1 MKSNIYRIN
10 KHGHNFIEASQHPL
24 VTLGVDG
31 IITGLNEATVTITG
45 IDRENLMG
53 TDFLETFTN
62 PAEARE
68 IYLQVL
74 ANGNITDY
82 PLTIRHKQGKLTD
95 VLFTGSAYKSDI
107 GNMQEM
113 VVLAKHAKGQK
124 LDSHYTRSLI
134 EASLDPF
141 ITISPEGS
149 ITDMNEALA
158 TITGKLRDELIGSDF
173 TQYFTDPK
181 KAREIYEEVFAKGLV
196 TNYPLTIIDGE
207 LTPVLFNGSVY
218 KDEDGNVLGAVLVA
232 RVITE
237 QKKFEEELTA
247 AKVSAEQA
255 TITAENAK
263 AKAEFATQI
272 AEDAVKSKQRF
283 LSNMS
288 HEIRTPM
295 NGIIGMTELT
305 LETKLT
311 NEQREYIEI
320 VKDSSYALLNI
331 VNDILDFSKI
341 EAGRLVLDHIEFDIN
356 DLLKKTLAMLIPKAE
371 QKGVSLS
378 IENSMLTESCF
389 QLIGDPGRLRQI
401 ILNLVGNAIKFTLH
415 GSITIKVSL
424 KEKYTD
430 QCCLLFSIID
440 TGIGIPE
447 DKQASIFDAFSQADT
462 SVTRRFGGTGLGLS
476 ISKQFI
482 ELMDGE
488 IWLKSTVNHG
498 TTFFFTCWFQYKS
511 NSENQE
517 TLAVQPFNS
526 PDQSP
531 LPMNLTMSSS
541 VSENQL
547 KLNILL
553 AEDNLIN
560 QKLAKKLLEKHGQT
574 VQIANNGLE
583 AVSLFEN
590 QSFDLILMDFQMPE
604 MNGLEASSK
613 IRQVEQH
620 KGGRIPIIAMTANA
634 MKEDKERAIDAGM
647 DAYVPKPINV
657 PDLLSEI
664 NRFFPANTEATVAVE
679 NSDNSGV
686 CNWDAALARL
696 GGETEILNMLVNLF
710 LEEQS
715 SYLDKIRQA
724 LAAKNAEVL
733 EREFHTLKGVC
744 GTLGAEK
751 IEHSIR
757 PLEALAS
764 SQEFDACAAAFLEV
778 EQEVSKLTLF
788 LRKKVT

>member
-1 MKSNIYRIN
+1 VAVFSDISKRKADEKIVHQAIINAQQANQAKS
-10 KHGHNFIEASQHPL
+10 
-24 VTLGVDG
+24 
-31 IITGLNEATVTITG
+31 
-45 IDRENLMG
+45 
-53 TDFLETFTN
+53 DFL
-62 PAEARE
+62 A
-68 IYLQVL
+68 
-74 ANGNITDY
+74 
-82 PLTIRHKQGKLTD
+82 
-95 VLFTGSAYKSDI
+95 
-107 GNMQEM
+107 
-113 VVLAKHAKGQK
+113 
-124 LDSHYTRSLI
+124 
-134 EASLDPF
+134 
-141 ITISPEGS
+141 
-149 ITDMNEALA
+149 
-158 TITGKLRDELIGSDF
+158 
-173 TQYFTDPK
+173 
-181 KAREIYEEVFAKGLV
+181 
-196 TNYPLTIIDGE
+196 
-207 LTPVLFNGSVY
+207 
-218 KDEDGNVLGAVLVA
+218 
-232 RVITE
+232 
-237 QKKFEEELTA
+237 
-247 AKVSAEQA
+247 
-255 TITAENAK
+255 
-263 AKAEFATQI
+263 
-272 AEDAVKSKQRF
+272 
-283 LSNMS
+283 NMS

-560 QKLAKKLLEKHGQT
+560 QKLAKKLLEKHGHT